1 MSSATA
7 AVTSNL
13 LCRKMS
19 LLYICQ
25 TSFLAL
31 PCANGMW
38 LVILTDKSM
47 SLLFSKWHFIDGY
60 IDYNHRNHTKRELM
74 IFYQ

>member
-1 MSSATA
+1 MSSVTA

-13 LCRKMS
+13 LRHKMNI
-19 LLYICQ
+19 LYICQ
-25 TSFLAL
+25 TSFLAFS
-31 PCANGMW
+31 CANGMW

-60 IDYNHRNHTKRELM
+60 IDYNPSNHTKRELK
-74 IFYQ
+74 IFHQ